1 MTKIIMKRF
10 PLKPYVLPL
19 LSLSCL
25 ASPGVRAA
33 DISLGVSGMASVSA
47 YKAKHT
53 DYMALPSFSYDNDI
67 WYIDGA
73 EAGYYVLNDDTNELK
88 LKTFYDDKSYDADD
102 GHGAMMRSLNDR
114 HATLMAGASYQYTL
128 PFGAVRTQVAAD
140 VLNHSKGVTA
150 NFAYLNMLIC
160 GAFTVVPELGVDWAN
175 AQQNRYYYGI
185 SSEEARRANIA
196 TYRPGSAFTPYL
208 SLTLD
213 YQLTA
218 HWETYASVR
227 VDWLPSSVR
236 NSPMVDR
243 SETYAYGVGVKY
255 NF

>member
-1 MTKIIMKRF
+1 MAEITMKRF
-10 PLKPYVLPL
+10 PLKPHVFPL
-19 LSLSCL
+19 LFLSCL
-25 ASPGVRAA
+25 ASLGVQAA
-33 DISLGVSGMASVSA
+33 DISLGVNGMASVSP

-53 DYMALPSFSYDNDI
+53 DYMALPSFNYDNDI

-88 LKTFYDDKSYDADD
+88 LKMFYDGKSYDAGD
-102 GHGAMMRSLNDR
+102 GAMMRNLNDR
-114 HATLMAGASYQYTL
+114 RATLMTGASYQYTL
-128 PFGAVRTQVAAD
+128 PFGAVSTQVAAD
-140 VLNHSKGVTA
+140 VLNHSKGITA
-150 NFAYLNMLIC
+150 NLAYLNMLTC

-185 SSEEARRANIA
+185 SSEEARRTNIA

-218 HWETYASVR
+218 HWEIYASAR

-236 NSPMVDR
+236 SSPMVDR
-243 SETYAYGVGVKY
+243 SETYSYGVGVKY